1 MSNKK
6 WQHIRNTCN
15 LGIGGRALVPI
26 LPPEIRKIVPAY
38 SSTFHWLDKTYKFVN
53 LFDESPD
60 GPLVISNFIHNY
72 LGNRDLTAR
81 RDLGEWLRTSKA
93 PITIASTEQMAF
105 RRFYYSDFYREIL
118 KPMGYHHSLYSGI
131 KIGPCPIG
139 ILVLHRQ
146 LGERSFS
153 HKDEKTLRE
162 LSPLI
167 GEALSQNEGCID
179 TTLPSK
185 HEIGLCL
192 LDKKG
197 AIQHIS
203 PQGRKLMLL
212 AKHPTINRAL
222 PSSLDDKSL
231 LPTQVISLVKQLYN
245 ALSDSNLHSLNA
257 PRFEINSP
265 WGKLLFQA
273 NWFQS
278 PGNEEKSL
286 IAVTVQYYEPSLY
299 QASSKCE
306 ELDFTPR
313 QAEITLSLLKGLSYV
328 SISENLCLSKYTVN
342 DYIKNVYQ
350 KLGIHNR
357 GELLS
362 SLLS

>member
-1 MSNKK
+1 M
-6 WQHIRNTCN
+6 
-15 LGIGGRALVPI
+15 PI
-26 LPPEIRKIVPAY
+26 LLPEIRKIVPAY
-38 SSTFHWLDKTYKFVN
+38 SSTFHWLDKSYKFVN

-60 GPLVISNFIHNY
+60 GPSVIGNFVNNY
-72 LGNRDLTAR
+72 LGNRDLAAR
-81 RDLGEWLRTSKA
+81 RDLGEWLKSSSA
-93 PITIASTEQMAF
+93 PVTIASTEQMTF
-105 RRFYYSDFYREIL
+105 RRFYHSNFYHEIL
-118 KPMGYHHSLYSGI
+118 RPLGYHHSLYSGI
-131 KIGPCPIG
+131 KARSGPIG

-146 LGERSFS
+146 QGERSFS
-153 HKDEKTLRE
+153 QKDKKTLRE

-179 TTLPSK
+179 TLPSR

-197 AIQHIS
+197 AIQHIN

-212 AKHPTINRAL
+212 AKHPTINRTL

-273 NWFQS
+273 NRFQS
-278 PGNEEKSL
+278 PGNEEKPL

-306 ELDFTPR
+306 ELGFTPR
-313 QAEITLSLLKGLSYV
+313 QAEVTLSLLKGLSYV

-350 KLGIHNR
+350 KL
-357 GELLS
+357 
-362 SLLS
+362 